1 MLHLG
6 RLNFFFLSGWPP
18 AVLQRTLTLQGALV
32 ALPPYQKLLDS
43 AQSNIL
49 ILPLK
54 SLPRGSQLGA
64 HQLLPVLQLHLFGA
78 HKV

>member
-1 MLHLG
+1 M
-6 RLNFFFLSGWPP
+6 SVWPP
-18 AVLQRTLTLQGALV
+18 AVLQRTLSLGGRLV
-32 ALPPYQKLLDS
+32 ALPPHQKFLDS

-64 HQLLPVLQLHLFGA
+64 HQLLPVLQLRLFGT